1 MPCRVKNDF
10 SLQFDIEVVYLSRG
24 LNHAPVPETDV
35 WMGQAGIY
43 PGLPSYYLAVF
54 PYDFSIKLVIF
65 RSQLVDPEKAF
76 QSRYFI

>member
-43 PGLPSYYLAVF
+43 PGLPSYYLNSTHWAIGWTIRKIEEF
-54 PYDFSIKLVIF
+54 
-65 RSQLVDPEKAF
+65 
-76 QSRYFI
+76 